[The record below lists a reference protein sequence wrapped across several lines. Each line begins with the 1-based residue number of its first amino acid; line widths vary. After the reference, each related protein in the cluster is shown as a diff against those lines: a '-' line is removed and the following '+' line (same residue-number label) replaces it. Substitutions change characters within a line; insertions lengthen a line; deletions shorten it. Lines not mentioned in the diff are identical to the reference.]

1 MTRKK
6 ATSGKSKER
15 RRFPRVVP
23 ASEQV
28 PATPPTDTAG
38 IEKAESR
45 PDDHQRYATFT
56 LELLINE
63 DDTVR
68 RTHILHV
75 QSREEQTWAGWDEAA
90 VTKFITRRAELRST
104 PSGEEALEALFG
116 PLEAAISETA
126 SLQPIAAVFD
136 RAGVGDADTDASHAS
151 ELRLSGLVISG
162 AEASNGASLL
172 NAGQPY
178 LVRLTLDLPKSELS
192 AAERTYHY
200 YAVVQGKQLGGQER
214 RLVARGRGTLT
225 ITSLTTHTI
234 ELTGVA
240 LPRGLYRLEWGVR
253 LAPLGGQS
261 LAALDAW
268 LEGGLLQVY

>member
-28 PATPPTDTAG
+28 PATTPTDTAG
-38 IEKAESR
+38 IEKAERR

-75 QSREEQTWAGWDEAA
+75 QSREEQTWAGWGEAE

-104 PSGEEALEALFG
+104 LSSEEVLEALFG

-136 RAGVGDADTDASHAS
+136 RAGLGDSDTNASYAN
-151 ELRLSGLVISG
+151 ELRLSGLVING

-172 NAGQPY
+172 NADQPY
-178 LVRLTLDLPKSELS
+178 WVRLTLDLPKPKSD
-192 AAERTYHY
+192 AAEHTYHY

-261 LAALDAW
+261 LVALDAW